1 MRRSKESIAIVG
13 MAFRLPG
20 DQSRSDEFWQAL
32 KEGRDLVGEI
42 DESRWSKSAY
52 YHPRKTESGKSYVW
66 AAGVL
71 SRIEEFDAEFF
82 GISPRE
88 ASQMDPQ
95 QRMLLE
101 LSWEALEDGAQN
113 PARLAGSDCAVYVG
127 VAGTDFQ
134 NRRIDDPALADSYTM
149 TGAVGSIASNRISYV
164 FDLHGPSMSVDT
176 ACSSSLVALHQA
188 CRSIWEGEA
197 SSALVGGVNLLLHPF
212 PFVGFSRASM
222 LSPDGRCKTFDETG
236 NGYVRSEGCAVFYLK
251 PLKDAERDGD
261 PIHAVIL
268 NTGVNSDGRTNGI
281 TVPSSEAQADLLRR
295 VYGEIGLSPSEL
307 TYLEAHGTGTSV
319 GDPLETRALSE
330 ALAKARGEGNPL
342 LIGSVK
348 SNVGHLETA
357 SGMAGMVKVINCI
370 ERRALPPT
378 IHLHN
383 PNPKIRF
390 DEWNLKPVREY
401 TEITGDQ
408 RLVMGINSFG
418 FGGANAHAVLAEYR
432 AAGEVA
438 SPIVGAAAR
447 REGLP
452 PLLLSARNDEA
463 LAQQAAQLAQFLREP
478 QISYYDLAWTQA
490 RRRQLLPKA
499 AAVAGSSVDEIL
511 QSLEQL
517 AAGEAASGVFAG
529 DNLSQDLPVAL
540 VFSGN
545 GSQWVGMGRELLE
558 REPMFA
564 AAVDE
569 VDVLLSAYTDLSI
582 RQTFQSDAGDLYDE
596 TEIAQPALFALQV
609 GLTRYLQAKGV
620 RVSAV
625 LGHSVGEIAA
635 AWASGAL
642 SLADAVHV
650 IFERS
655 AAQGTTRGRGRM
667 AAASMPADEMQAL
680 IDELD
685 LGGKV
690 EIAGINSP
698 GAVTLAGPLAA
709 LEALSDV
716 FEQQGKFFR
725 LLDLDYAF
733 HSKQMDPVR
742 GRVLERLANLE
753 PGATSLRYISTVTGA
768 ELSGECLGAEY
779 WWDNIRQPVRF
790 ADAVESLI
798 DDGIQLFIDVGPHPI
813 MRGYINECLKARD
826 IPGRV
831 VTTLQRRA
839 KDDLYSLD
847 NAVFGA
853 WLAGA
858 EMDLERYFPRP
869 GTPVRPPAY
878 PWQRERHWYEETGEG
893 YDLINRQL
901 EHPLLGFRIKRGE
914 AVWENVL
921 DTTLVPYLADHVVG
935 SAVVMPAAGYAEM
948 ALAAGRAWFSTEEAP
963 AEAFELEGLEIRAP
977 LVFEQDHLKALRFEF
992 YPKDGSFTI
1001 QSRVR
1006 LSDDPWTLH
1015 AVGRLTGTPAYNPQT
1030 RLDLAALKAQAS
1042 GRISGE
1048 QHYRLADAV
1057 GLAYGPQFQGVA
1069 DIWTQGLGALARL
1082 ELPTLVADELER
1094 HVLHPGILD
1103 ACFQVLV
1110 GIFSN
1115 EDEAGL
1121 NSALIPVRVD
1131 RLRVYGDCR
1140 NISHFSA
1147 EVLKQS
1153 PRSVLTTFRL
1163 TDDAGQVLAEAEGCR
1178 FRAVN
1183 FNQDHGLP
1191 ATYRYSARLL
1201 QPLANPELAPLSDI
1215 IAAAGAALAP
1225 MSGGRQ
1231 RHFGE
1236 VEPLFAILVSAYV
1249 YEALQQLAGF
1259 DHTFTLDSLV
1269 QRAEI
1274 AEAQRPALQHFLQLL
1289 EDDGLLEQV
1298 DGNYRLQH
1306 NDDWPAAE
1314 QLWLALLGDY
1324 PAYLPEL
1331 LLLGRCGL
1339 HLPQVLRGE
1348 CDATTLLNPSKGSS
1362 LQDHL
1367 ADSAQSITGLQQTV
1381 LAAVRAQLSSW
1392 PANRRLRVLQVGG
1405 GAGALARS
1413 LVALLPAERTE
1424 FLFTDADESL
1434 LSRAE
1439 AELSA
1444 HAFVDFALFDP
1455 TQPAADQ
1462 AEVASRR
1469 FDLILATGGL
1479 HQADDL
1485 SACLAGLGSLLVD
1498 DGRLLLAEQAPTRV
1512 SDLTEGL
1519 VPGWWYEET
1528 NGKQVSRLMSAGQWR
1543 KALAASGFEPS
1554 QVLDEPAA
1562 DGHGGFVLLAE
1573 RPSSMDAGNL
1583 QHSEAEPAAEPQA
1596 QRWLLLADE
1605 NGLAEALAEAL
1616 RGTGQQVILARAG
1629 ERYAIEAGEFRFD
1642 PLSVD
1647 STEQLLDAVAA
1658 TGGCDQV
1665 VQLMGLQAEEA
1676 PPERLLALQQ
1686 RRCGTVL
1693 SLLQALERVS
1703 WSQPPHLALITAGA
1717 ALCDDIDG
1725 EVRALEVKAGQ
1736 APLWGLGRVL
1746 MNEHPELGAR
1756 LVDLDGDDLA
1766 ALMPALAQTLVSE
1779 NREDEL
1785 LLSADALYCLRIE
1798 PLPGNASDQD
1808 VIEEVKLDFAE
1819 PGPLKHLKWF
1829 PMARQAPAPGEVA
1842 VRPLASGLNFRDVM
1856 YAMGLLSDEAVE
1868 NGFSGPTLGMEFA
1881 GEVVEVGEG
1890 VSEFRAGDQ
1899 VMGFASA
1906 CFSTRVVTPAGALA
1920 KLPEGWSCAEAATVP
1935 TVFVTAWYALDHLAR
1950 LQPGERVLIHGGA
1963 GGVGIAAIQ
1972 IARYLG
1978 AEVFATAGSDEKR
1991 DFLRLMGV
1999 DHILDSRSL
2008 AYADRI
2014 MELTGGEGI
2023 DVVLNSLAGEAIT
2036 KNLAIMRP
2044 FGRFL
2049 ELGKRDFYENSK
2061 IGLRPFRN
2069 NISYFGIDADQLL
2082 IERADLSVRIFREV
2096 MERFAEG
2103 ALRPLPHRVFPAARA
2118 GDAFRYMQQSKQ
2130 IGKIVIGFDER
2141 PQLSEQPQRQL
2152 PALGLDADGCYLVT
2166 GGLSGFGLRSACW
2179 LAEQGARH
2187 LVLLSRSGMRTEEAS
2202 AAIAKLE
2209 ADGVQVTVEALDV
2222 TDRAAL
2228 QVLFARFGATLP
2240 PLKGLIH
2247 AAVVFE
2253 DGLLRNMSRESL
2265 ARVLEPKLLG
2275 ALHLHELTA
2284 DLALDFFVLYS
2295 SVTTYFGNPG
2305 QANYVAANAYLEAL
2319 ARKRRAAG
2327 LPGLYVAW
2335 GAIDDVGFLAR
2346 NEDIKE
2352 ALQSRMGSEALTSA
2366 EALKM
2371 LQLLLAQDCAGA
2383 AVMDFSW
2390 RDMQRLMPSAQAPK
2404 FDLLRRLDARSGEDD
2419 EDSDDI
2425 RSQIVGMTPEQ
2436 VSELVSGL
2444 LCDEIAQI
2452 LRLPA
2457 EKIDL
2462 KQSVL
2467 ELGMDSLM
2475 GVELALAIE
2484 GRFGVSMPAMALSQ
2498 GPTIARITERIV
2510 AQLCHD
2516 DDAGGRDSGADA
2528 ASQVARM
2535 EERHAST
2542 FSDEE
2547 AQRIAAALEKGS
2559 SDVRLVQ

>member
-1 MRRSKESIAIVG
+1 

-20 DQSRSDEFWQAL
+20 DQSSSDEFWQAL
-32 KEGRDLVGEI
+32 KEGRDLVGEV

-52 YHPRKTESGKSYVW
+52 YHPRKSEAGKSYVW

-71 SRIEEFDAEFF
+71 SRIEDFDAEFF

-95 QRMLLE
+95 QRLLLE

-134 NRRIDDPALADSYTM
+134 NRRIDDPAIADSYTM
-149 TGAVGSIASNRISYV
+149 TGATGSIASNRISYV
-164 FDLHGPSMSVDT
+164 FDLHGPSMSIDT

-197 SSALVGGVNLLLHPF
+197 SSALVGGVNLLLHPY

-222 LSPDGRCKTFDETG
+222 LSPDGRCKTFDESG
-236 NGYVRSEGCAVFYLK
+236 NGYVRSEGCAVFFLK

-281 TVPSSEAQADLLRR
+281 TVPSSEAQASLLRR

-330 ALAKARGEGNPL
+330 ALAKGRGEGNPL

-357 SGMAGMVKVINCI
+357 SGVAGMVKVVNCI

-401 TEITGDQ
+401 TEIAGDQ

-432 AAGEVA
+432 PESVR
-438 SPIVGAAAR
+438 SEGAAPTGEALLPQD
-447 REGLP
+447 ESMP
-452 PLLLSARNDEA
+452 PLLLSARNDDA
-463 LAQQAAQLAQFLREP
+463 LAQQAQRLAERLADP
-478 QISYYDLAWTQA
+478 QAYYDLAWSQA
-490 RRRQLLPKA
+490 VRRQPLPKA
-499 AAVAGSSVDEIL
+499 VAVTGDSVDDIRREL
-511 QSLEQL
+511 AQL
-517 AAGEAASGVFAG
+517 AAGETGAAVYQGE
-529 DNLSQDLPVAL
+529 NLSQDLAVAL

-545 GSQWVGMGRELLE
+545 GSQWVGMGRGLLE
-558 REPMFA
+558 REPLFA
-564 AAVDE
+564 GAVDE
-569 VDVLLSAYTDLSI
+569 VDALLSHYTDLSI
-582 RQTFQSDAGDLYDE
+582 REAFQSDAADLYAE

-609 GLTRYLQAKGV
+609 GVTRFLQSRGI

-650 IFERS
+650 IYERS

-667 AAASMPADEMQAL
+667 AAASMPADEVRSL
-680 IDELD
+680 IDELN
-685 LGGKV
+685 LGDKV

-709 LEALSDV
+709 LEALAAV
-716 FEQQGKFFR
+716 FEQQGKFYR
-725 LLDLDYAF
+725 ILDLDYAF
-733 HSKQMDPVR
+733 HSAQMDPVR
-742 GRVLERLANLE
+742 GRVLERLADLE
-753 PGATSLRYISTVTGA
+753 PAATSIRYISTVTGA
-768 ELSGECLGAEY
+768 ELAGERLGAEY

-790 ADAVESLI
+790 ADAVETLI
-798 DDGIQLFIDVGPHPI
+798 DEGIRLFIDVGPHPI
-813 MRGYINECLKARD
+813 MRGYINECLKQHD
-826 IPGRV
+826 VVGRV
-831 VTTLQRRA
+831 VTTLSRRSD
-839 KDDLYSLD
+839 DDLKDL
-847 NAVFGA
+847 NAAVFGA

-858 EMDLERYFPRP
+858 EMDLSGYFPRP
-869 GTPVRPPAY
+869 GNPVRPPAY
-878 PWQRERHWYEETGEG
+878 PWQRERHWYEETSEG
-893 YDLINRQL
+893 YDLINRRL
-901 EHPLLGFRIKRGE
+901 EHPLLGYRIKRGE
-914 AVWENVL
+914 AVWENIL
-921 DTTLVPYLADHVVG
+921 DTTLVGYLADHVVG

-948 ALAAGRAWFSTEEAP
+948 ALAAGRAWFSSDEAQ

-977 LVFEQDHLKALRFEF
+977 LVFEEDHLKALRFEF

-1006 LSDDPWTLH
+1006 LSDDPWTTH
-1015 AVGRLTGTPAYNPQT
+1015 AVGRLTGAPAFDPKG
-1030 RLDLAALKAQAS
+1030 RLELSTLKSQAS
-1042 GRISGE
+1042 GYLSGE

-1057 GLAYGPQFQGVA
+1057 GLSYGPQFRGVA
-1069 DIWTQGLGALARL
+1069 DVWTSGLSALARL
-1082 ELPTLVADELER
+1082 ELPASVENELPR

-1115 EDEAGL
+1115 DSDNGL
-1121 NSALIPVRVD
+1121 GSALIPVRVD
-1131 RLRVYGDCR
+1131 RLRIYGNCHG
-1140 NISHFSA
+1140 ITHFHA
-1147 EVLKQS
+1147 EVLRQS

-1163 TDDAGQVLAEAEGCR
+1163 SDDEGRVIAEAEGCR

-1183 FNQDHGLP
+1183 FSQEQSLP
-1191 ATYRYSARLL
+1191 ATYRYRARL
-1201 QPLANPELAPLSDI
+1201 QRPLAPVALAPLADI
-1215 IAAAGAALAP
+1215 AGAARAALAP
-1225 MSGGRQ
+1225 LATARE

-1236 VEPLFAILVSAYV
+1236 VEPLFGILASAYV
-1249 YEALQQLAGF
+1249 YEALQTQVAF
-1259 DHTFTLDSLV
+1259 DEDFGLDDLIA
-1269 QRAEI
+1269 RADI
-1274 AEAQRPALQHFLQLL
+1274 TSAQRPALASFLQML
-1289 EDDGLLEQV
+1289 EDDGLAQHR
-1298 DGNYRLQH
+1298 DGKYQLLANEE
-1306 NDDWPAAE
+1306 WPAAE

-1331 LLLGRCGL
+1331 LLTGRCGL
-1339 HLPQVLRGE
+1339 HLLEVLRGIQDPAE
-1348 CDATTLLNPSKGSS
+1348 LLNPSKGSS

-1367 ADSAQSITGLQQTV
+1367 ADSARSVTGLQQTV
-1381 LAAVRAQLSSW
+1381 LAATRALVDAW
-1392 PANRRLRVLQVGG
+1392 PENSRLRILHVGG
-1405 GAGALARS
+1405 GAGVLARQ
-1413 LVALLPAERTE
+1413 LLPLLPADRTDY
-1424 FLFTDADESL
+1424 LFTDADEAL

-1439 AELSA
+1439 VELGGY
-1444 HAFVDFALFDP
+1444 AFVDFTVFDP
-1455 TQPAADQ
+1455 SLAL
-1462 AEVASRR
+1462 AEQGDIGARQ
-1469 FDLILATGGL
+1469 FDLVLVGSGL
-1479 HQADDL
+1479 HQSDDL
-1485 SACLAGLGSLLVD
+1485 ASSLAGLKSLLTG
-1498 DGRLLLAEQAPTRV
+1498 DGRLLFAEQAPNRL
-1512 SDLTEGL
+1512 SDLTSGL
-1519 VPGWWYEET
+1519 MPGWWTE
-1528 NGKQVSRLMSAGQWR
+1528 GASGQPLSRLMSAAHW
-1543 KALAASGFEPS
+1543 KSLLEENGFCEL
-1554 QVLDEPAA
+1554 QRLDEPAS
-1562 DGHGGFVLLAE
+1562 DGHGGFVLLASNAKAE
-1573 RPSSMDAGNL
+1573 VDDATAPSVPL
-1583 QHSEAEPAAEPQA
+1583 QS
-1596 QRWLLLADE
+1596 QRWLLLADA
-1605 NGLAEALAEAL
+1605 NGLAENLADAL
-1616 RGTGQQVILARAG
+1616 RAANQQVLLARAG
-1629 ERYAIEAGEFRFD
+1629 ERYTLEAGEFRFD

-1647 STEQLLDAVAA
+1647 SVEQLLDAVAA
-1658 TGGCDQV
+1658 TGGCDQI
-1665 VQLMGLQAEEA
+1665 VQLMGLTASEA
-1676 PPERLLALQQ
+1676 PAQCLLEQQ
-1686 RRCGTVL
+1686 EQRCAPML
-1693 SLLQALERVS
+1693 SLLQALERVA
-1703 WSQPPHLALITAGA
+1703 WSEPPHLALVTAGA
-1717 ALCDDIDG
+1717 ALCDGVGSDS
-1725 EVRALEVKAGQ
+1725 RAIKVSATQ

-1756 LVDLDGDDLA
+1756 LVDLAGDDLV
-1766 ALMPALAQTLVSE
+1766 ALMPALAQTLLAGGA
-1779 NREDEL
+1779 EDEL
-1785 LLSADALYCLRIE
+1785 LLTDDALYGLRLE
-1798 PLPGNASDQD
+1798 PLSTESDSAAD
-1808 VIEEVKLDFAE
+1808 DGEVKLDFAE
-1819 PGPLKHLKWF
+1819 PGPLKHLKWV
-1829 PMARQAPAPGEVA
+1829 PMPRQMPSVGQVA

-1881 GEVVEVGEG
+1881 GEVVEVGDG
-1890 VSEFRAGDQ
+1890 VSQFRVGDK

-1906 CFSTRVVTPAGALA
+1906 CFSTRVVTPAAALA

-1999 DHILDSRSL
+1999 DHVLDSRSL
-2008 AYADRI
+2008 AYADQI
-2014 MELTGGEGI
+2014 MQLTAGEGI
-2023 DVVLNSLAGEAIT
+2023 DVVLNSLAGEAIN

-2061 IGLRPFRN
+2061 VGLRPFRN

-2082 IERADLSVRIFREV
+2082 IERADLSVKIFREV

-2103 ALRPLPHRVFPAARA
+2103 ALRPLPHRIFPAAQA
-2118 GDAFRYMQQSKQ
+2118 SDAFRYMQQSKQ

-2141 PQLSEQPQRQL
+2141 PQPSEQPLQQV
-2152 PALGLDADGCYLVT
+2152 PALKLDTEGCYLVT

-2187 LVLLSRSGMRTEEAS
+2187 LVLLSRSGVRTDEAA

-2209 ADGVQVTVEALDV
+2209 AEGVNVTVESIDV

-2228 QVLFARFGATLP
+2228 ASLFERFGTALP
-2240 PLKGLIH
+2240 SLKGVIH

-2265 ARVLEPKLLG
+2265 QRVLAPKLLG
-2275 ALHLHELTA
+2275 ALHLHELTEA
-2284 DLALDFFVLYS
+2284 LALDFFVLYS
-2295 SVTTYFGNPG
+2295 SVTTFFGNPG

-2319 ARKRRAAG
+2319 VRKRRAAG

-2352 ALQSRMGSEALTSA
+2352 ALQSRMGSEALTSG

-2371 LQLLLAQDCAGA
+2371 LQLLLARDCAGA

-2404 FDLLRRLDARSGEDD
+2404 FDLLRRLDARSGEDE

-2425 RSQIVGMTPEQ
+2425 RSQIVGMSPEE
-2436 VSELVSGL
+2436 VSVLVTGL

-2457 EKIDL
+2457 EKIDV

-2498 GPTIARITERIV
+2498 GPTITRITERIV
-2510 AQLCHD
+2510 AQLCHED
-2516 DDAGGRDSGADA
+2516 GGERDTGADA

-2535 EERHAST
+2535 AERHAST